1 MILGVIVD
9 WLYSSNTHSDL
20 ARREEERCLRE
31 LEAEKIAEA
40 QNRKQKQQQRQK
52 FEAIGWKL
60 YDRPFLGP
68 R

>member
-9 WLYSSNTHSDL
+9 WLYSSNTPSDL
-20 ARREEERCLRE
+20 ARREEERFLRE
-31 LEAEKIAEA
+31 FEAEKIAEA
-40 QNRKQKQQQRQK
+40 QNRKQKKQQRQK
-52 FEAIGWKL
+52 FEAIDWKQ